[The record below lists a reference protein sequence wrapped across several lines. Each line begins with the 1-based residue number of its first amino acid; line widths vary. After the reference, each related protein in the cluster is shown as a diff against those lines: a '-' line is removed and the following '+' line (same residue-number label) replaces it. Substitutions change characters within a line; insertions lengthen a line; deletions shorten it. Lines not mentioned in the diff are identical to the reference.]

1 MRLTTQ
7 QTNTITQLTKEIFG
21 TDAVVKL
28 FGSRMHDTKRGGDID
43 LLVELQQPIAQPVI
57 ASARLEA
64 KLMLAL
70 GLQKIDV
77 IISAPNVAKTP
88 IHDIAAKGI
97 RL

>member
-1 MRLTTQ
+1 MRLTSQ
-7 QTNTITQLTKEIFG
+7 QTNTITQLTKEVFG
-21 TDAVVKL
+21 ADAVVKL

-43 LLVELQQPIAQPVI
+43 LLVELQQPIAQPVM

-77 IISAPNVAKTP
+77 IVSAPNVAKTP

>member
-57 ASARLEA
+57 ASAKLEA

>member
-1 MRLTTQ
+1 MRLTSQ
-7 QTNTITQLTKEIFG
+7 QTDTITRLAKDIFG
-21 TDAVVKL
+21 PDAVVKL
-28 FGSRMHDTKRGGDID
+28 FGSRVHDNKRGGDID
-43 LLVELQQPIAQPVI
+43 LLVELQQPIEQPVM

-64 KLMLAL
+64 KLIQAL

>member
-43 LLVELQQPIAQPVI
+43 LLVELQQPIAQPVM